1 MENILKALFNYQK
14 FENNTELKKVI
25 DSVHSRYASRALSMD
40 ELEMVAAAG
49 EAHSDLK
56 DKK

>member
-25 DSVHSRYASRALSMD
+25 DSVHGRYASRALSMD

-49 EAHSDLK
+49 EAYSDLK